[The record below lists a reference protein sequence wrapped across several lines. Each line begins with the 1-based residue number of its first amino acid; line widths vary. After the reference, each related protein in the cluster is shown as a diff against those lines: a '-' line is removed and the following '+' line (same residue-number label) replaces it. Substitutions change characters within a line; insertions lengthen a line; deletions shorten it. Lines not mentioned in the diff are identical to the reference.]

1 VSRDVATDAVRTQD
15 VTIPRGHPL
24 ARVPTIAIGIG
35 LVAGVLAF
43 LASSG
48 GLKSFAFSWLVA
60 VLFFL
65 SLALG
70 ALYFVLIHFATQAGW
85 GIVVRRLAENTMGTL
100 PLFGLLFVPILLGM
114 GEVFPWVHGGAD
126 GHDHLLA
133 WKAPFLNVPFFV
145 ARAAFYFVCWS
156 GIAVLWMIWSR
167 RQDAS
172 GDLGL
177 SRRMRG
183 LAGPAIIVLGVTQ
196 TFSAIDW
203 IMSLDP
209 AWYSTMFGV
218 YWFAGSFVS
227 FFAFLTLLVVGLRR
241 AGLLAEVVGPEH
253 FHDLGKLLFAF
264 TVFWAY
270 IGFSQYFLIWYGNIP
285 EETIFFRDRLH
296 GSWSGA
302 SFLLA
307 AGHFVVPF
315 FFLMPRSVKRNPRL
329 LAIGAS
335 WLLAMHLLDLYWL
348 VMPSL
353 RPAGFAVSLSDVLA
367 FVAVGG
373 LFAGVLARL
382 MSGAP
387 LVPVGDPRLP
397 ESLSFENM

>member
-1 VSRDVATDAVRTQD
+1 MSRDVTKDAVRTQD
-15 VTIPRGHPL
+15 VTIPPGHL
-24 ARVPTIAIGIG
+24 LTRVPMIGIGVG
-35 LVAGVLAF
+35 LVAGALAF
-43 LASSG
+43 LTSSG
-48 GLKSFAFSWLVA
+48 GMRSFAFSWLVA
-60 VLFFL
+60 FLFFL

-70 ALYFVLIHFATQAGW
+70 ALYFVLIHFATQAAW

-100 PLFGLLFVPILLGM
+100 PLFGLLFVPILLAM
-114 GEVFPWVHGGAD
+114 GEIFPWIHGQAE

-145 ARAAFYFVCWS
+145 ARAVLYFVCWS
-156 GIAVLWMIWSR
+156 GIAVAWMRWSR
-167 RQDAS
+167 RQDAT

-177 SRRMRG
+177 SRRMRRF
-183 LAGPAIIVLGVTQ
+183 AGPAIIVLAITQ
-196 TFSAIDW
+196 TFASIDW
-203 IMSLDP
+203 VMSLDP

-227 FFAFLTLLVVGLRR
+227 FFAFLTLMVVGLRR
-241 AGLLAEVVGPEH
+241 ANLLGDLVSTEH

-285 EETIFFRDRLH
+285 EETIFFRDRMQ

-307 AGHFVVPF
+307 AGHFVIPF
-315 FFLMPRSVKRNPRL
+315 FFFMPRTIKRNHKM
-329 LAIGAS
+329 LATGAV

-348 VMPSL
+348 VMPTL
-353 RPAGFAVSLSDVLA
+353 RPDGFSIGVSDVLA

-382 MSGAP
+382 MTGAP